1 LAQVERLP
9 EHAPERAPEL
19 GLRSAPKPP
28 FPSRLEWFEQVGSTN
43 DVVAGWLRDGVPEVC
58 VAAAEEQTAGRGR
71 NGRTWNAPRGA
82 ALLCSLGFRPP
93 WLEPE
98 RPWRLAAIVSLAM
111 ADAAEHIAGLA
122 PGAIRLKWPND
133 LVIATDPAGAVVS
146 DPAALETSED
156 LVVRKLAGVLG
167 ETDGLGTDDARAV
180 VGIGV
185 NAGWNRAD
193 FPPELEAS
201 MTSLLDV
208 SGGRPIDARALLDA
222 FLARLEPAVNVLRA
236 GRFDVAAWTSRQ
248 LTNGRLVRLERPDGT
263 GEIVR
268 ALGVD
273 GASGALVVAEPGA
286 DGVAGADGGERHVL
300 VGEIRHLR
308 VGGLV

>member
-1 LAQVERLP
+1 MAQPLR
-9 EHAPERAPEL
+9 APHRPPLRTPDGPSSRAPE
-19 GLRSAPKPP
+19 GT
-28 FPSRLEWFEQVGSTN
+28 FPSRIEWFEQVGSTN

-71 NGRTWNAPRGA
+71 SGRGWSAPRGA
-82 ALLCSLGFRPP
+82 ALLCSLGFRPT

-111 ADAAEHIAGLA
+111 ADAAETHAGLV
-122 PGAIRLKWPND
+122 PGAVRLKWPND
-133 LVIATDPAGAVVS
+133 LVIATDPSGAVVS
-146 DPAALETSED
+146 DPSKIEASTD
-156 LVVRKLAGVLG
+156 LAVRKLAGVLG

-185 NAGWNRAD
+185 NAGWQRAE
-193 FPPELEAS
+193 FPTDLEPG
-201 MTSLLDV
+201 MTSLHDA
-208 SGGRPIDARALLDA
+208 SDGRAIDPRTLLDT
-222 FLARLEPAVNVLRA
+222 FLARLEPAVAALRA
-236 GRFDVAAWTSRQ
+236 GRFDAAAWTARQ
-248 LTNGRLVRLERPDGT
+248 LTNGRPVRLERPDGT
-263 GEIVR
+263 GETVQ

-273 GASGALVVAEPGA
+273 GASGALVVADPL
-286 DGVAGADGGERHVL
+286 ADGGERHVL

>member
-1 LAQVERLP
+1 VAEAERLP
-9 EHAPERAPEL
+9 EPVPERMV
-19 GLRSAPKPP
+19 
-28 FPSRLEWFEQVGSTN
+28 PSRLEWFEQVGSTN

-71 NGRTWNAPRGA
+71 SGRTWSSPRGA
-82 ALLCSLGFRPP
+82 ALLCSLGFRPA

-111 ADAAEHIAGLA
+111 ADAAEDHAGLA

-133 LVIATDPAGAVVS
+133 LVIATNPAGLVVS
-146 DPAALETSED
+146 DPSGLEASTD
-156 LVVRKLAGVLG
+156 LAVQKLAGVLG

-185 NAGWNRAD
+185 NAGWRREA
-193 FPPELEAS
+193 FPPDLEAA
-201 MTSLLDV
+201 MTSLHDV
-208 SGGRPIDARALLDA
+208 SGGRPIDPRALLDG
-222 FLARLEPAVNVLRA
+222 FLVRLEPAVTALRA
-236 GRFDVAAWTSRQ
+236 GRFDVGAWTARQ
-248 LTNGRLVRLERPDGT
+248 LTNGRPVRLERPDGT
-263 GEIVR
+263 GETVQ

-273 GASGALVVAEPGA
+273 GASGALVVADPR
-286 DGVAGADGGERHVL
+286 ADGGERHVL

>member
-1 LAQVERLP
+1 MAEAGRLP
-9 EHAPERAPEL
+9 ELMPGRVPESL
-19 GLRSAPKPP
+19 V
-28 FPSRLEWFEQVGSTN
+28 PSRLEWFEQVGSTN

-71 NGRTWNAPRGA
+71 SGRRWSSPRGA
-82 ALLCSLGFRPP
+82 ALLCSLGFRPA

-111 ADAAEHIAGLA
+111 ADAAEDHAGLA

-133 LVIATDPAGAVVS
+133 LVIATDPAGVVVS
-146 DPAALETSED
+146 DPSGLEASTD
-156 LVVRKLAGVLG
+156 LAVQKLAGVLG
-167 ETDGLGTDDARAV
+167 ETDGLGTRDARAV

-185 NAGWNRAD
+185 NAGWRREA
-193 FPPELEAS
+193 FPPDLEAG
-201 MTSLLDV
+201 MTSLHDV
-208 SGGRPIDARALLDA
+208 SGGRPIDPRALLDG
-222 FLARLEPAVNVLRA
+222 FLGRLEPAVTALRA
-236 GRFDVAAWTSRQ
+236 GRFDLAAWTARQ
-248 LTNGRLVRLERPDGT
+248 LTNGRPVRLERPDGT
-263 GEIVR
+263 GETVQ

-273 GASGALVVAEPGA
+273 GASGALVVADPR
-286 DGVAGADGGERHVL
+286 ADGGERHVL

>member
-1 LAQVERLP
+1 LAQAERLP
-9 EHAPERAPEL
+9 EHEPEHALESGP
-19 GLRSAPKPP
+19 RSLSEGP
-28 FPSRLEWFEQVGSTN
+28 FPSRLEWFERVGSTN

-58 VAAAEEQTAGRGR
+58 VASAEEQTAGRGR
-71 NGRTWNAPRGA
+71 SGRIWSAPRGA
-82 ALLCSLGFRPP
+82 ALLCSLGFRPT

-111 ADAAEHIAGLA
+111 ADAAERLAGLA
-122 PGAIRLKWPND
+122 PGAVRLKWPND

-146 DPAALETSED
+146 DPSGLERSED
-156 LVVRKLAGVLG
+156 LVVQKLAGVLG
-167 ETDGLGTDDARAV
+167 ETDGLGTDDAWAV

-185 NAGWNRAD
+185 NAGWRRED
-193 FPPELEAS
+193 FPPELEAG
-201 MTSLLDV
+201 MTSLLDA
-208 SGGRPIDARALLDA
+208 SGGRPIDPRALLDA
-222 FLARLEPAVNVLRA
+222 FLVRLEPAVNALRG
-236 GRFDVAAWTSRQ
+236 GRFDVRAWTSRQ

-263 GEIVR
+263 GETVQ

-273 GASGALVVAEPGA
+273 GATGALVVA
-286 DGVAGADGGERHVL
+286 DAGADGRERHVL